1 MAADLSK
8 KGIQAQ
14 AYSENKAL
22 LEALRQEIVKQRA
35 VVAFFTN
42 GAFDGIQHALV
53 REQIR

>member
-1 MAADLSK
+1 LSK